1 MNLDSIKSAEPP
13 SSLVEASRL
22 AEVEMIAR
30 AQQGDSAAF
39 EWLFRQHSPKVYRL
53 CLRMLKDK
61 VAAED
66 LTQEAFLRVFRN
78 IASFRGESAFSTW
91 LHRIAVNAVLMHL
104 RKNGQQKFSSSP
116 PAENG
121 DGWRAPRCEDCVP
134 DLRLERLVD
143 RLAINRPLESMPA
156 GYKRV
161 LVLHDIEGYQ
171 HNEIAAIL
179 GCSTGTSK
187 SQLHKARG
195 LMGKLLTA
203 PATGQ

>member
-1 MNLDSIKSAEPP
+1 MNLACIKSTEPP
-13 SSLVEASRL
+13 SGLVDASRL
-22 AEVEMIAR
+22 DEAEIIAQ

-61 VAAED
+61 VEAED

-91 LHRIAVNAVLMHL
+91 LHRIAVNTVLMHM
-104 RKNGQQKFSSSP
+104 RKKRQQKFCSSL

-121 DGWRAPRCEDCVP
+121 DEGRAPQPEECVP
-134 DLRLERLVD
+134 DLRLEGLAD
-143 RLAINRPLESMPA
+143 RLAIKRAFEFMPA
-156 GYKRV
+156 GYKKV
-161 LVLHDIEGYQ
+161 LVLHDIVGYQ

-179 GCSTGTSK
+179 GCSTGNSK
-187 SQLHKARG
+187 SQLHKARV
-195 LMGKLLTA
+195 LMRELLTPS
-203 PATGQ
+203 PAGQ